1 MGRSLLEDL
10 GIATGVITVDADT
23 AAVTGDYVSMKGY
36 NRLLILIQVA
46 AWPAD
51 TAAVTVEQSTVVAGS
66 DSKELAFT
74 KSYSKTGL
82 VDALWT
88 AATVTSNTFNIASN
102 VDNELYAIEILASDL
117 DVANGFDCVT
127 IKVAD
132 PGTASSMFGVTYIL
146 SEPRYSGAGAFLTDP
161 IVN

>member
-23 AAVTGDYVSMKGY
+23 AAVTGDYVSMKGF
-36 NRLLILIQVA
+36 NRLLVLIQVA

-51 TAAVTVEQSTVVAGS
+51 TAAVTLEQATAVAGTGT
-66 DSKELAFT
+66 KALAFT
-74 KSYSKTGL
+74 KQFSKTGL

-88 AATVTSNTFNIASN
+88 ETAVTSNTFDIASN

-117 DVANGFDCVT
+117 DVAGGFDCVT